1 MFVSHRIKCVPFQ
14 VAKLTKF
21 HSIEFRCGDL
31 SYPGPCG
38 SHPCMNGAKCI
49 ENDSSYTCSCRDA
62 SSGSRSSA
70 SRSSGSRFSGSH
82 CETDTDPCASNPC
95 LYGAECSRNLD
106 SSDYICSCP
115 SGLSGKRCHY
125 GRHCNPNPCENGGIC
140 EEGDDG
146 PICKCRGFTGEW
158 MQKVGDYFR
167 DNIK

>member
-106 SSDYICSCP
+106 SSDYICSTDATATRIP
-115 SGLSGKRCHY
+115 VKMGESARRGMTGQSASAGGSLVSG
-125 GRHCNPNPCENGGIC
+125 
-140 EEGDDG
+140 
-146 PICKCRGFTGEW
+146 CRKLVIIFETISS
-158 MQKVGDYFR
+158 
-167 DNIK
+167 NS